1 MMEMFQAIA
10 ASVDSGP
17 DAPIV
22 VVLDC
27 APIHTSK
34 EFRRVREDQVGL
46 RRADSHSHSATARR
60 DLQFPVESFLDQGW
74 RQLTSRSFF
83 LTPLSPTTRVRG
95 RWTRGWWEW
104 P

>member
-1 MMEMFQAIA
+1 MPANITCTASESHWSNTETMMEMFQAIA

-34 EFRRVREDQVGL
+34 EFRRRVREEM
-46 RRADSHSHSATARR
+46 
-60 DLQFPVESFLDQGW
+60 PVESFLDQGGDSS
-74 RQLTSRSFF
+74 LLEASS
-83 LTPLSPTTRVRG
+83 
-95 RWTRGWWEW
+95 
-104 P
+104 